1 MSEIII
7 REMNAYDEHFI
18 GTCPRVGGI
27 NEIISHSPKRISWL
41 KDSYD
46 NGLRVKV
53 ALLDN
58 HQAGFIYLMPIE
70 ICPWGPIGKDL
81 LAFPCMF
88 VKSDAEKKGVGQA
101 LIADAEEEARI
112 QKKKGI
118 VTIGH
123 YDEKWLMPA
132 SFFLKN
138 GFEAGER
145 VGEEAVMWK
154 AFDKDVKAP
163 KLLRSRYKFQP
174 VVDKVVVDLF
184 WHSFC
189 GTSAIEAQRVRE
201 VVMEFGNDVI
211 LNDYCVDDRDILLK
225 YRVHRGIFINGVQK
239 LWDYGAHKE
248 GIRKAITKA
257 MENQTVGQ

>member
-1 MSEIII
+1 MSDIII
-7 REMNAYDEHFI
+7 REMNTDDEHFI

-27 NEIISHSPKRISWL
+27 NEIIAHSPKRITWL
-41 KDSYD
+41 RDSYQ

-88 VKSDAEKKGVGQA
+88 VKSDAEKQGVGLA
-101 LIADAEEEARI
+101 LIADAEEEAKA
-112 QKKKGI
+112 QNLKGI

-123 YDEKWLMPA
+123 HDEKWYMPA
-132 SFFLKN
+132 AFFIKN
-138 GFEAGER
+138 GFEEGDRE
-145 VGEEAVMWK
+145 GDEAVMWK
-154 AFDKDVKAP
+154 AFEKGVKP
-163 KLLRSRYKFQP
+163 PRLLRPQYKYHP
-174 VVDKVVVDLF
+174 VPGKVVVDLF

-201 VVMEFGNDVI
+201 VVMEFGDDII

-225 YRVHRGIFINGVQK
+225 NQVHRGIFVNGEQK
-239 LWDYGAHKE
+239 SWDFGAHKE
-248 GIRKAITKA
+248 GIRESIAEA
-257 MENQTVGQ
+257 LENQTVGS